1 MQKTVIVLALFL
13 ALLSLSFVSN
23 EQDFSASFKRGKVV
37 YETNCL
43 ACHQVNGAGVPRMN
57 PPLIKTKHVL
67 GDKVKLIN
75 IVIKG
80 FNEEVEING
89 EFYDN
94 PMPAQVQL
102 NDQQVADV
110 LTYVRNSFG
119 NKAAAITLGEVKK
132 VRAKK

>member
-1 MQKTVIVLALFL
+1 MQKTVIVFTLSL
-13 ALLSLSFVSN
+13 ALLSYSFVSN

-37 YETNCL
+37 YEKNCL

-67 GDKVKLIN
+67 GDKIKLIN

-119 NKAAAITLGEVKK
+119 NKATAIKVAEVKA
-132 VRAKK
+132 VRVKK

>member
-1 MQKTVIVLALFL
+1 MQKILTVVVFSVG
-13 ALLSLSFVSN
+13 LLSLSFTPN
-23 EQDFSASFKRGKVV
+23 QKDMAASIKRGKVV
-37 YETNCL
+37 YEKNCL

-57 PPLIKTKHVL
+57 PPLIKTKHLL

-119 NKAAAITLGEVKK
+119 NKATAITLEEVKK

>member
-1 MQKTVIVLALFL
+1 MQKISIVV
-13 ALLSLSFVSN
+13 LLSLVVVSLSFVSN
-23 EQDFSASFKRGKVV
+23 HQDLAAVIKRGKVV
-37 YETNCL
+37 YEKNCL

-67 GDKVKLIN
+67 GDKIKLIQ

-80 FNEEVEING
+80 YDEEVEING
-89 EFYDN
+89 EFYNN

-119 NKAAAITLGEVKK
+119 NKATMVTIGEVKK

>member
-1 MQKTVIVLALFL
+1 MQKIFIVVLVTT
-13 ALLSLSFVSN
+13 ALLT
-23 EQDFSASFKRGKVV
+23 ASFTYTRQDLAFSIKRGKIV
-37 YETNCL
+37 YEKNCL
-43 ACHQVNGAGVPRMN
+43 ACHQVNGAGVPGIN

-67 GDKVKLIN
+67 GDKIKLIQ

-89 EFYDN
+89 EFYNN

-102 NDQQVADV
+102 NDEQVADV

-119 NKAAAITLGEVKK
+119 NKATAITIYQVKK
-132 VRAKK
+132 ERAKK

>member
-23 EQDFSASFKRGKVV
+23 KQDFSASFKRGKVV
-37 YETNCL
+37 YEKNCL

-119 NKAAAITLGEVKK
+119 NKASLITMSEVKK

>member
-1 MQKTVIVLALFL
+1 MQKISIVV
-13 ALLSLSFVSN
+13 LLSLVVVSLSFVSN
-23 EQDFSASFKRGKVV
+23 HQDLAAVIKRGKVV
-37 YETNCL
+37 YEKNCL

-67 GDKVKLIN
+67 GDKIKLIQ

-80 FNEEVEING
+80 YDEEVEING
-89 EFYDN
+89 EFYNN

-119 NKAAAITLGEVKK
+119 NKANAVTISEVKK

>member
-1 MQKTVIVLALFL
+1 MQKIVIVFV
-13 ALLSLSFVSN
+13 LLLGLVSLSFVSTH
-23 EQDFSASFKRGKVV
+23 QDLAASFKRGKVV
-37 YETNCL
+37 YEKNCL

-119 NKAAAITLGEVKK
+119 NKATAITLGEVKK